1 MKVEKESNRGRMEN
15 SAGEEKSDRGREILL
30 VLQIQREIA
39 TAEGQDRD
47 FNTEPKETESTALS
61 HSKKHNYYFRQ
72 PLRDLNKKTKSEPRQ
87 P

>member
-1 MKVEKESNRGRMEN
+1 MKVEKDRGRMDN
-15 SAGEEKSDRGREILL
+15 STGEEEIHRGREILL

-47 FNTEPKETESTALS
+47 FNTEPKETEGTALS

-72 PLRDLNKKTKSEPRQ
+72 PLRDLNKKNKE
-87 P
+87 